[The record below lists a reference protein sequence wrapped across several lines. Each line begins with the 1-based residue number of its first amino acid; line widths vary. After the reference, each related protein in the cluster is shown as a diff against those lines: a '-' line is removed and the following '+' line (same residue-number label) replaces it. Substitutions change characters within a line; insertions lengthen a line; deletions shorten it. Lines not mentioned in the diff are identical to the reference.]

1 MFTRL
6 APQKVQH
13 SSGYIVQTGSRYSLQ
28 YLDGGTVAEVQADFA
43 PVTGIFPNSMTIR
56 AKNDTSPRPAT
67 PDEKALIMSRI
78 ESALK
83 FLKEKYE
90 LIEGNS

>member
-6 APQKVQH
+6 TPQKVQH

-28 YLDGGTVAEVQADFA
+28 YVDGDIIAQVQADFA
-43 PVTGIFPNSMTIR
+43 RITGPYPDSMTIR
-56 AKNDTSPRPAT
+56 VKNDAATRPAS
-67 PDEKALIMSRI
+67 PQEKALIMSRI

-83 FLKEKYE
+83 FLGEEYE
-90 LIEGNS
+90 ICEGRS